1 MNERIY
7 TIELET
13 LTPIWT
19 GDATGKCVSIKESS
33 IMGSLRWWYR
43 EVVRASG
50 GQVCTDNNC
59 NLSYKKFI
67 DTLSNGSSID
77 EALNEQKICPVC
89 KLFGCTGW
97 AGKFKIIIESENDGR
112 EIPTLQIE
120 TREIISKKTSKPLK
134 RNVEVLMFDKNN
146 PLKIKIYPIK
156 DIKDEEWEFLNTT
169 INLIS
174 TWGALGGRTAQ
185 GNGVVNIL
193 SNNLPKPKISVC
205 YPQYSNLNDFFFLKF
220 HLHFKE
226 KISNLIEENSFWT
239 NRGTLSTNRE
249 WEIVWKQ
256 HKFLPIAFHIRDTIR
271 RLENNKIKRHQIFGE
286 CRRASQIFVSHGYR
300 IDSSTIEFRIW
311 GYGIGD
317 GSSVT
322 VESIKDILRADL
334 SNKLFVGE
342 KNFIEDFILEEQL
355 NGR

>member
-1 MNERIY
+1 MNAKEY
-7 TIELET
+7 TIKLQT

-33 IMGSLRWWYR
+33 IIGSLRWWYR

-59 NLSYKKFI
+59 NLSYKNFI
-67 DTLSNGSSID
+67 DALSNGNSID
-77 EALNEQKICPVC
+77 EALDEQKICPVC

-97 AGKFKIIIESENDGR
+97 AGKFKIVVESENDGGK
-112 EIPTLQIE
+112 LNKKIE
-120 TREIISKKTSKPLK
+120 VKSRLNEKGK
-134 RNVEVLMFDKNN
+134 RIADGLMFDENN
-146 PLKIKIYPIK
+146 PLKIKIYSMK
-156 DIKDEEWEFLNTT
+156 DTKDEEWESLNTT

-249 WEIVWKQ
+249 WEIVWNEY
-256 HKFLPIAFHIRDTIR
+256 KFLPIAFHIRDTIR

-286 CRRASQIFVSHGYR
+286 PRKGSQIFVSHGYR
-300 IDSSTIEFRIW
+300 IDGSTVEFRIW

-317 GSSVT
+317 SSSVT
-322 VESIKDILRADL
+322 VKSIEDILRADL
-334 SNKLFVGE
+334 SNKLFATGN
-342 KNFIEDFILEEQL
+342 NFIEDFTLEEQL

>member
-1 MNERIY
+1 MNAKEY
-7 TIELET
+7 TIKLQT

-33 IMGSLRWWYR
+33 IIGSLRWWYR

-59 NLSYKKFI
+59 NLSYKNFI
-67 DTLSNGSSID
+67 DALSNGNSID
-77 EALNEQKICPVC
+77 EALYEQNICPVC

-97 AGKFKIIIESENDGR
+97 AGKFKIVVESN
-112 EIPTLQIE
+112 LQIE
-120 TREIISKKTSKPLK
+120 TREIISKKTSEPLK

-156 DIKDEEWEFLNTT
+156 DIKDEEWESLNTT

-249 WEIVWKQ
+249 WEIVWNEY
-256 HKFLPIAFHIRDTIR
+256 KFLPIAFHIRGTIR
-271 RLENNKIKRHQIFGE
+271 RLENNKTKRHQIFGE
-286 CRRASQIFVSHGYR
+286 RGRASQIFVSHGYR
-300 IDSSTIEFRIW
+300 IDDSTVEFRIW

-317 GSSVT
+317 SSSVT
-322 VESIKDILRADL
+322 VESIEDILRVDL
-334 SNKLFVGE
+334 SNKLFAAGN
-342 KNFIEDFILEEQL
+342 NFIEDFTLEEQL

>member
-1 MNERIY
+1 MNAKEY
-7 TIELET
+7 TIKLQT

-33 IMGSLRWWYR
+33 IIGSLRWWYR

-67 DTLSNGSSID
+67 DVLSNGNFID
-77 EALNEQKICPVC
+77 EALDEQKICPVC

-97 AGKFKIIIESENDGR
+97 AGKFKIVVESENDGGK
-112 EIPTLQIE
+112 LNKKIE
-120 TREIISKKTSKPLK
+120 VKPRLNEKGK
-134 RNVEVLMFDKNN
+134 RITDGLMFDENN
-146 PLKIKIYPIK
+146 PLKIKIYSMK
-156 DIKDEEWEFLNTT
+156 DTKDEEWELLNTT

-193 SNNLPKPKISVC
+193 FNDLPQSKMDVDHL
-205 YPQYSNLNDFFFLKF
+205 QYSKLEDFFFLKF
-220 HLHFKE
+220 HLRFNKE
-226 KISNLIEENSFWT
+226 ITYLISKNVFWT
-239 NRGTLSTNRE
+239 NRGTLNKNKN
-249 WEIVWKQ
+249 WEIVWNQ

-271 RLENNKIKRHQIFGE
+271 RLENNKTKRH
-286 CRRASQIFVSHGYR
+286 QIFVSHGYR
-300 IDSSTIEFRIW
+300 IDSSTVEFRIW

-317 GSSVT
+317 SSSVT
-322 VESIKDILRADL
+322 VESIEDILRADL
-334 SNKLFVGE
+334 SNKLFATGN
-342 KNFIEDFILEEQL
+342 NFIEDFTLEEQL